1 MPNKVHNADIKLFLM
16 CSKCCL
22 PVNPGGWEL
31 HKSVTRARGHHH
43 QPANKIE
50 LLPYVVA
57 MYSQS
62 FLYTYIPVRP
72 YIYPPIQAAQ
82 LQLHLDTS
90 LVLVILYSP
99 RYPRLIPLSPHFI
112 PDPAHIFQL
121 TCWTFVTVR
130 LVVHQEAL
138 AAVRLT
144 HNLQNNLHS
153 LNPAA
158 PVELRPCLIAPG
170 RPFSQSL
177 SQPGWE
183 RVCKLSCVNMQIL
196 LISYPSWEVL

>member
-1 MPNKVHNADIKLFLM
+1 M
-16 CSKCCL
+16 CSICCL
-22 PVNPGGWEL
+22 PVNPEGWEL

-62 FLYTYIPVRP
+62 FLYTYIPVRL

-99 RYPRLIPLSPHFI
+99 LF
-112 PDPAHIFQL
+112 PDFSHILLDPGHIFQL

-153 LNPAA
+153 LNPGA
-158 PVELRPCLIAPG
+158 PFELRPCLIAPG
-170 RPFSQSL
+170 RPFSHSV
-177 SQPGWE
+177 SRAGRE
-183 RVCKLSCVNMQIL
+183 CVNCL
-196 LISYPSWEVL
+196 V